1 MDKKTLLLVIQIKEA
16 LWRKLTNLQ
25 VYLAT
30 KRKFTFQ
37 KRSKKMLLHQRA
49 NYADQKHKPQKINM
63 LFKTSQYETSCKNNA
78 RLLSQNEEPTRA
90 NSTAREK
97 IHWNKHHFG
106 TG

>member
-37 KRSKKMLLHQRA
+37 KRS

-78 RLLSQNEEPTRA
+78 RLLSQNEEPTGA

>member
-1 MDKKTLLLVIQIKEA
+1 MDKKTLLLVIQIKEV

-49 NYADQKHKPQKINM
+49 NHADQKHKPQKINM
-63 LFKTSQYETSCKNNA
+63 FVKTSLKQK
-78 RLLSQNEEPTRA
+78 
-90 NSTAREK
+90 
-97 IHWNKHHFG
+97 
-106 TG
+106 

>member
-1 MDKKTLLLVIQIKEA
+1 
-16 LWRKLTNLQ
+16 
-25 VYLAT
+25 
-30 KRKFTFQ
+30 
-37 KRSKKMLLHQRA
+37 MLLHQHQRA

-78 RLLSQNEEPTRA
+78 CLLSQNEEPTRA
-90 NSTAREK
+90 NSTTREK